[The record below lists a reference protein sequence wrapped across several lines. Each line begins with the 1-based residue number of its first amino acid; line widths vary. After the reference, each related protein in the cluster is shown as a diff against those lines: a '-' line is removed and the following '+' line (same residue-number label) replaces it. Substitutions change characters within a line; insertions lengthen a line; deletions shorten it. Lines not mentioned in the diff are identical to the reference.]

1 MNGEPTVSVVIP
13 TYDRPT
19 FLEGAIDTVLQQTYD
34 DLKMIVVDDGSE
46 TDYARATVDEYDDAP
61 VRLVEH
67 DENRGLSAARNTGIR
82 NARGAYVAFLDD
94 DDRWHAEKLARQ
106 VPVLEND
113 PAVGLVTCCLASLS
127 PDGEILRCE
136 KSKPSGDLSETIFRK
151 NVIGTPSRVLVRN
164 ECFEEVG
171 VFDEELPTKQDW
183 DLYIR
188 ICREWRVRCLEELLC
203 FRTVHESM
211 SSDPG
216 DAERDL
222 MRIRERYREEIEA
235 CGMWEESMAAYHR
248 KVGVTYLSAGDRKTG
263 KAHLRRVLEYER
275 SVGSVMMYLLGLV
288 PHQGFRGIV
297 RTKRAVERSLHSCS
311 ERIPSSSQ
319 SSQQT
324 LLINKFSK

>member
-1 MNGEPTVSVVIP
+1 MSGEPTVSVVIP

-34 DLKMIVVDDGSE
+34 DLEVIVVDDGSE
-46 TDYARATVDEYDDAP
+46 TDYARATVEEYDDAP

-67 DENRGLSAARNTGIR
+67 DENRGLSAARNTGVR
-82 NARGAYVAFLDD
+82 NARGAYIAFLDD

-113 PAVGLVTCCLASLS
+113 PSVGLVTCCLASVS

-151 NVIGTPSRVLVRN
+151 NVIGTPSRVLVRS
-164 ECFEEVG
+164 ECFDEIG

-211 SSDPG
+211 SSDSG

-275 SVGSVMMYLLGLV
+275 SVGSVIMFLLGLV

-311 ERIPSSSQ
+311 RRIPSQ
-319 SSQQT
+319 S
-324 LLINKFSK
+324 